1 MAGLETNLPPPPRT
15 LRMVHSGRP
24 GQTARLVTAAKAW
37 SGRGGR
43 PEPPTRPGEA
53 AKRRTDAPAR
63 LIAAALAIGLHL
75 ALLVALTFGWHKAP
89 VLQPAAYR
97 PVAIVSLARPQ
108 PPQATVPLRPD
119 EPVSRAEPM
128 PLKPR
133 PVAAPPSPDPAP
145 PARPEPAVMPA
156 PPATEPPPPPPQPAE
171 PTAPPSYTGA
181 VMAKIMAAKRYPS
194 SSRAR
199 REEGTARIAFTLS
212 RDGGVSGESLVASSG
227 HAALDKEALATVRR
241 AGPYPVVPA
250 AIAAP
255 LDLQVDIAFT
265 LKD

>member
-24 GQTARLVTAAKAW
+24 GQTARLVTAAKAL

-145 PARPEPAVMPA
+145 PGRTPAA
-156 PPATEPPPPPPQPAE
+156 
-171 PTAPPSYTGA
+171 
-181 VMAKIMAAKRYPS
+181 
-194 SSRAR
+194 AR
-199 REEGTARIAFTLS
+199 RGGTSARRSAPS
-212 RDGGVSGESLVASSG
+212 RSAPR
-227 HAALDKEALATVRR
+227 T
-241 AGPYPVVPA
+241 PA
-250 AIAAP
+250 
-255 LDLQVDIAFT
+255 
-265 LKD
+265 

>member
-1 MAGLETNLPPPPRT
+1 MAGLETNLPPPRT

-24 GQTARLVTAAKAW
+24 GQTARLVTAAKAGA
-37 SGRGGR
+37 GRGGR
-43 PEPPTRPGEA
+43 PVRSTPQGDVAE
-53 AKRRTDAPAR
+53 RRTDASAR
-63 LIAAALAIGLHL
+63 LIAAVLAIGLHL
-75 ALLVALTFGWHKAP
+75 ALLAALISGWHKAP
-89 VLQPAAYR
+89 GAQPAAYR
-97 PVAIVSLARPQ
+97 PVAIVSLARPE
-108 PPQATVPLRPD
+108 PQQAAVPLKPD

-133 PVAAPPSPDPAP
+133 PAPVSPSPEPAP
-145 PARPEPAVMPA
+145 PATPEPAAMPA
-156 PPATEPPPPPPQPAE
+156 PPATEPPPPPQPAA
-171 PTAPPSYTGA
+171 PAAPPSYAGE
-181 VMAKIMAAKRYPS
+181 VMAKIMAAKRYPA

-212 RDGGVSGESLVASSG
+212 RDGGVSGENLVASSG

-241 AGPYPVVPA
+241 AAPYPAVPA

-255 LDLQVDIAFT
+255 LDLQVDIAFK